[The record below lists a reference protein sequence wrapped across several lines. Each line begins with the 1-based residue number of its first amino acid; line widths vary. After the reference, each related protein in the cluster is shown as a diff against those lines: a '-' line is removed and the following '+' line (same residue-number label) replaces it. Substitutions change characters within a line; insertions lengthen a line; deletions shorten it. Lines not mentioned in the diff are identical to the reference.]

1 MFLIGYDG
9 DYEYLKSR
17 LPLIKCVCGNEI
29 LLVPDIKAMG
39 RAIEH
44 HARKH
49 MKKEFCERKA
59 NEVFEKVS
67 DDLISQL
74 FDLVSSIKK

>member
-1 MFLIGYDG
+1 MIGSAD

-17 LPLIKCVCGNEI
+17 LPLIKCVCGHEI

-39 RAIEH
+39 RANEN

-49 MKKEFCERKA
+49 MKKEFGEKKA
-59 NEVFEKVS
+59 VEVFEKVS